1 MKQIKYTYITKNAVR
16 LIFFSAAIIGATLWS
31 TCGGLAIVNPTNN
44 LYPGFRDAGLVLVA
58 GVIGWAG
65 GLMIKVKE

>member
-16 LIFFSAAIIGATLWS
+16 LIFFSTAIIGATLWS
-31 TCGGLAIVNPTNN
+31 TCAGLAIVNPTNN
-44 LYPGFRDAGLVLVA
+44 LYPGLRDAGLVLVA